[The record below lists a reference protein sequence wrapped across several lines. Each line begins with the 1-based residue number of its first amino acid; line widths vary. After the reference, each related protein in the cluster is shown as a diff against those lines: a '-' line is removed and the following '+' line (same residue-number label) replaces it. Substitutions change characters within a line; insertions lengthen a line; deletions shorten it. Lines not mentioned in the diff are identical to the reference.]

1 MEKVARQKNQ
11 LTATVAPRQL
21 SERSDDSDLKQ
32 RLEKVKSQQEK
43 NLIAEEYVFGKNDEI
58 LYAKSELQDQLRRAD
73 EVVNT
78 LGKIQNY
85 RLYDPLAKDQGGIL
99 LKGVDL

>member
-11 LTATVAPRQL
+11 LTAVATPRQL
-21 SERSDDSDLKQ
+21 SERSDDNDLKQ
-32 RLEKVKSQQEK
+32 RLEKVKSLQEK
-43 NLIAEEYVFGKNDEI
+43 NLITEEYVFGRNDEI

-78 LGKIQNY
+78 LGK
-85 RLYDPLAKDQGGIL
+85 
-99 LKGVDL
+99 V